1 LKHPDGGAIFARGH
15 PSADRLRA
23 FAAPLPGLVARGVLI
38 FDGLAFVFVLV
49 MFAVLTLVFS

>member
-1 LKHPDGGAIFARGH
+1 MFARGH